1 MKKLNNG
8 QILEEVN
15 KALDEGKKNDISV
28 DFCADRGA
36 SESAYICDAFSEYA
50 DSRVDIYTA
59 DLWKWAA
66 ENYEYIDEA
75 RAEFGAGAD
84 ILDDLRA
91 GQFLQNE
98 RALYEDIDGIKEDL
112 ARQYINNVLINI
124 EAEETT
130 VKEAIETLKDDLA
143 NIDNND
149 RLDAI
154 ADACNIFIETL
165 RGEADAAD

>member
-1 MKKLNNG
+1 MKKLNNE
-8 QILEEVN
+8 QILAEVE

-28 DFCADRGA
+28 DFCSDRDA
-36 SESAYICDAFSEYA
+36 SESDYICDAITEYA
-50 DSRVDIYTA
+50 DSRIDIYSA

-75 RAEFGAGAD
+75 RAEFGASKE

-112 ARQYINNVLINI
+112 ARQYINNVLIVT
-124 EAEETT
+124 EADETT
-130 VKEAIETLKDDLA
+130 LKEAIETLKDDLA

-149 RLDAI
+149 RLNAI
-154 ADACNIFIETL
+154 ADACDFFIEAL
-165 RGEADAAD
+165 KGAENAD

>member
-1 MKKLNNG
+1 MGKLNNE
-8 QILEEVN
+8 QIMEEVN

-36 SESAYICDAFSEYA
+36 SENAYICTAIAAYA
-50 DSRVDIYTA
+50 DSRVNIYTA

-75 RAEFGAGAD
+75 RKEFGTSKE

-91 GQFLQNE
+91 GQYLQNE
-98 RALYEDIDGIKEDL
+98 QQLYEDINGIKEDL
-112 ARQYINNVLINI
+112 SRQYINNILTDT
-124 EAEETT
+124 EADEIT

-149 RLDAI
+149 RLNAI
-154 ADACNIFIETL
+154 ADACDAFIKTL
-165 RGEADAAD
+165 KGE

>member
-1 MKKLNNG
+1 MKKLNNE

-15 KALDEGKKNDISV
+15 KALDEGKQNDISV
-28 DFCADRGA
+28 GFCADRSA
-36 SESAYICDAFSEYA
+36 SDSDYIGDAFAEYA

-66 ENYEYIDEA
+66 DNYEYIDEA

-112 ARQYINNVLINI
+112 TRQYINNVLTVAK
-124 EAEETT
+124 AEETT

-143 NIDNND
+143 QIDNND
-149 RLDAI
+149 RLAAI
-154 ADACNIFIETL
+154 ADACDAFIETL
-165 RGEADAAD
+165 KGEADAAD

>member
-1 MKKLNNG
+1 MKKLNNE

-28 DFCADRGA
+28 DFCADRCA
-36 SESAYICDAFSEYA
+36 SDRDYIGDAITEYA
-50 DSRVDIYTA
+50 DNRVDIYTA

-91 GQFLQNE
+91 GQYFQNE
-98 RALYEDIDGIKEDL
+98 QQLYEDINGIKEDL
-112 ARQYINNVLINI
+112 ARQYINNVLTVA
-124 EAEETT
+124 EADETT

-149 RLDAI
+149 RLNAI
-154 ADACNIFIETL
+154 ADACDVFIETL
-165 RGEADAAD
+165 KGEENAD

>member
-1 MKKLNNG
+1 MKKLN
-8 QILEEVN
+8 QAEILAEVET
-15 KALDEGKKNDISV
+15 ALDEGKKNDISI
-28 DFCADRGA
+28 DFCADRDA
-36 SESAYICDAFSEYA
+36 SESDYICDAITEYA
-50 DSRVDIYTA
+50 DSRVDVYTA

-75 RAEFGAGAD
+75 RAEFGAAKD
-84 ILDDLRA
+84 IIGDLQA

-98 RALYEDIDGIKEDL
+98 QKLYEDIDGIKEDL
-112 ARQYINNVLINI
+112 ARQYINNVLINV

-154 ADACNIFIETL
+154 ADACDGFINTL
-165 RGEADAAD
+165 KGEAYAD

>member
-1 MKKLNNG
+1 MKKLNNAE
-8 QILEEVN
+8 ILEEVE

-36 SESAYICDAFSEYA
+36 SESEYICDAFTEYA
-50 DSRVDIYTA
+50 DSRVDIYTS

-66 ENYEYIDEA
+66 NNYEYINEA
-75 RAEFGAGAD
+75 RAEFGASRE

-98 RALYEDIDGIKEDL
+98 RALYEDFAGIKEDL
-112 ARQYINNVLINI
+112 TRQYINNVLTAT
-124 EAEETT
+124 EADETT

-143 NIDNND
+143 QIDTND
-149 RLDAI
+149 RLDTI
-154 ADACNIFIETL
+154 ADVCNAFIEAL
-165 RGEADAAD
+165 DGGCDAD

>member
-1 MKKLNNG
+1 MEKLNTSE
-8 QILEEVN
+8 ILAEVE
-15 KALDEGKKNDISV
+15 KALDEGKKNNISI

-36 SESAYICDAFSEYA
+36 NEGQYICDAITEYA

-59 DLWKWAA
+59 DLWQWAA

-75 RAEFGAGAD
+75 RAEFGPSKD
-84 ILDDLRA
+84 IIDDLRA

-98 RALYEDIDGIKEDL
+98 QQLYEDINGIIEDL

-130 VKEAIETLKDDLA
+130 VKKAIETLKNDLA
-143 NIDNND
+143 DIDDND
-149 RLDAI
+149 RLNAI
-154 ADACNIFIETL
+154 ADACDAFIKTL
-165 RGEADAAD
+165 KGEADGD

>member
-1 MKKLNNG
+1 MKKLNTSE
-8 QILEEVN
+8 LLAEVE

-36 SESAYICDAFSEYA
+36 SEGQYICDAITEYA

-66 ENYEYIDEA
+66 ANYEYIDEA
-75 RAEFGAGAD
+75 RAEFGASKE

-98 RALYEDIDGIKEDL
+98 QQLYGDFDGIKEDL
-112 ARQYINNVLINI
+112 ARQYINNVLINV

-143 NIDNND
+143 IIDNDD

-154 ADACNIFIETL
+154 ADACNAFIETL
-165 RGEADAAD
+165 KGEVYAD

>member
-1 MKKLNNG
+1 MKKLNNE
-8 QILEEVN
+8 QILAEVE

-36 SESAYICDAFSEYA
+36 SESAYICDAITEYA
-50 DSRVDIYTA
+50 DSRVDIYTE

-66 ENYEYIDEA
+66 EKYEYIDEA
-75 RAEFGAGAD
+75 RAEFGASKE

-112 ARQYINNVLINI
+112 ARQYINNVLTVT
-124 EAEETT
+124 EADETT
-130 VKEAIETLKDDLA
+130 LKEAIETLKDDLA

-149 RLDAI
+149 RLNAI
-154 ADACNIFIETL
+154 ADACDSFIEAL
-165 RGEADAAD
+165 KGAENAD

>member
-1 MKKLNNG
+1 MKKLNNE

-15 KALDEGKKNDISV
+15 KALDEGKKNDISI

-50 DSRVDIYTA
+50 YSRVDIYTA

-75 RAEFGAGAD
+75 RAEFGASKN

-98 RALYEDIDGIKEDL
+98 QKLYEDIDGIKEDL

-154 ADACNIFIETL
+154 ADACNAFIETL
-165 RGEADAAD
+165 KGEAYAD